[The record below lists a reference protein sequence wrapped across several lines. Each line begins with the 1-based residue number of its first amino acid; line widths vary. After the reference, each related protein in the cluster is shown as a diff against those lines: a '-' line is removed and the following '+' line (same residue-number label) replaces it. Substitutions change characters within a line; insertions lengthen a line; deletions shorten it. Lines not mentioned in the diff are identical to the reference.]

1 MPVTKN
7 NFLFMK
13 KSELKQLIK
22 EVIEQINLHEIDP
35 VIKDKESGQWKI
47 DVPGIKVFFD
57 ITGAFSYGQG
67 QTVFGTGI
75 QIINKIKYNDL
86 KGANHVG
93 FIMSDGRIL
102 DAVVAGVGFRD
113 GSEIKENPQN
123 FIIFNVGGSEDK
135 LIAAYN
141 EMKNVI
147 KSYDKAGIAR
157 QIKEKFPGVWAIY
170 NFFKKSDEKF
180 KETGQEEYFC
190 SEFVATLLA
199 RLGIVSINDLMMY
212 RLYEEL
218 TALDIADEIDPVQLY
233 KLIKSK
239 ATMLDIV
246 PAK

>member
-1 MPVTKN
+1 
-7 NFLFMK
+7 MK

-22 EVIEQINLHEIDP
+22 EVIEEINLHEIDP

-86 KGANHVG
+86 KGANHAG

-141 EMKNVI
+141 EMKKVI
-147 KSYDKAGIAR
+147 KSYDKAGIVR
-157 QIKEKFPGVWAIY
+157 QIKQKFPKLWAIY
-170 NFFKKSDEKF
+170 NFFKKSDDKF

-199 RLGIVSINDLMMY
+199 RVGILSVDELTAANVT
-212 RLYEEL
+212 EEL
-218 TALDIADEIDPVQLY
+218 TQLDMADEIDPTQLY

-246 PAK
+246 PTQ

>member
-1 MPVTKN
+1 
-7 NFLFMK
+7 MK
-13 KSELKQLIK
+13 KSELKALIR
-22 EVIEQINLHEIDP
+22 EVIEEINLHEIDP
-35 VIKDKESGQWKI
+35 VVKDKESGQWKI

-67 QTVFGTGI
+67 QTGFGTAI
-75 QIINKIKYNDL
+75 QIINKIVHGDL
-86 KGANHVG
+86 KGANHAG

-141 EMKNVI
+141 EMKKVI

-157 QIKEKFPGVWAIY
+157 QIKQKFPKLWGIY
-170 NFFKKSDEKF
+170 NFFKNADDKF

-199 RLGIVSINDLMMY
+199 RVGILSVNDLMAY
-212 RLYEEL
+212 HPPPDTGTVVEEL
-218 TALDIADEIDPVQLY
+218 SALDVADEIDPVQLY

-246 PAK
+246 PSK